1 MHRNNRNFF
10 LKLTLFFWVFTATW
24 VSQTQAAPFAYIPN
38 YVGDNITVI
47 DIATNTVSTTITG
60 EYLNDPY
67 GIAVNPAGTK
77 AYVTNSGGNTV
88 SVIDTTSNAETHF
101 VTVGTTPYGIAI
113 NPAGT
118 KVYVANYGSHSI
130 SVIDTETNLVT
141 GTVTVG
147 NSPVG
152 IAVHPAG
159 TKIYVGNYSGDTV
172 SVIDATT
179 LAVTPVTAGNMPRG
193 IAINSAGTKVYVA
206 NGSSGNVSVI
216 NTADN
221 TVSTIT
227 LSGSPGGVA
236 INSAGSRLYVS
247 DHSTPGHVWIIN
259 AAAPYDVIETVTV
272 GAHPYGMS
280 MNSNDTRV
288 YVANVN
294 SDTVSV
300 IDTASNSVVDTVN
313 VGDGPYALGKFIKP
327 RMCFPPP
334 ANMTSWWGGDNNA
347 LDMVGTN
354 HGTLVNGATYTAGKV
369 NQAFSLDGT
378 DDYVNVAHDASL
390 SFAPSAPM
398 SFETWVYRTSTL
410 HTQHIFAKRTG
421 CAAFNY
427 QLALDT
433 NGGTGLLFGGSNFTI
448 TTTGGTSD
456 LPLNTWTH
464 IAGTSDGTTL
474 KLFINGQ
481 LAASGTGTLG
491 PENSDPLKLGAAG
504 ICGVYTFGGLID
516 ETTIYH
522 RALSAEEIAASYN
535 AGSAGTCD
543 TTPEAFAFSD
553 QTDINITTATQSNLI
568 TVSGIN
574 NDSDISI
581 SSCNGTN
588 CLYRINNEAWTSTAG
603 KVNNGDSVTVKQ
615 TSSSNYATTTDL
627 TLNIGGVT
635 DTFSVTTG
643 RKYMVTPS
651 ITGNGTVTSN
661 TTSIDCIARPE
672 PGLNDGTDNGTK
684 QSGKDAFGG
693 SSSEAGYNDGGISAT
708 IVVTPTSYCN
718 DTKINGFIQFDVT
731 SLPSTVEHVYL
742 GFTHHPHDT
751 YCYSNC
757 NANFYFYPLTS
768 VWQENTVSPSNHPTA
783 SPTPAYGP
791 INVTFPNDFGTR
803 EYEITDLYQQWK
815 SGSLANYGIEISS
828 PTVGCNNA
836 AVMFNVHSSD
846 SEISKRPY
854 LRIVTATSQNNECT
868 GGNSWNYL
876 SGTTITLTATPEDGS
891 TFSSWT
897 GDCSGTGTTVDIPM
911 DGDKT
916 CTATFTPNIYTVT
929 SSKTGNGIISP
940 ETTQSFNHN
949 DTTTFTVT
957 PDSGYSVSMSG
968 TCGGALVGTTYTT
981 APVTADCTVIATF
994 TRPALTIT
1002 KTGNGTGTVTSA
1014 PAGIACGA
1022 ICAAEFDFGTDVTL
1036 TALPAKGS
1044 VFKGWTGDD
1053 CTGTG
1058 DCTVTMDAQKEISAA
1073 FEKDFPWPMFLPAI
1087 TKGKE

>member
-1 MHRNNRNFF
+1 MHRNNRNLFS
-10 LKLTLFFWVFTATW
+10 TLALLFWLLTATW
-24 VSQTQAAPFAYIPN
+24 VSQAQAAPFAYIPN

-88 SVIDTTSNAETHF
+88 SVIDTTSNTETDF
-101 VTVGTTPYGIAI
+101 ITVGTTPYGIAV

-130 SVIDTETNLVT
+130 SVVDTETNDVT

-159 TKIYVGNYSGDTV
+159 TKIYVGNYSDSTV
-172 SVIDATT
+172 SVIDATS
-179 LAVTPVTAGNMPRG
+179 LDVTSVTVGSMPRG

-334 ANMTSWWGGDNNA
+334 SGMTSWWGGDNNA
-347 LDMVGTN
+347 LDRVGTN
-354 HGTLVNGATYTAGKV
+354 NGTLENGAAYAAGKI
-369 NQAFSLDGT
+369 NQAFSLDGG
-378 DDYVNVAHDASL
+378 DDYVNIPHDASL
-390 SFAPSAPM
+390 SIPLTSPM
-398 SFETWVYRTSTL
+398 SFDLWVYRTSASG
-410 HTQHIFAKRTG
+410 TQHIFSKRNE
-421 CAAFNY
+421 CDWFNY
-427 QLALDT
+427 QLAFVE
-433 NGGTGLLFGGSNFTI
+433 GTGLYFGWNAFQINS
-448 TTTGGTSD
+448 TGGAAD

-481 LAASGTGTLG
+481 LAASGAGTLG
-491 PENSDPLKLGAAG
+491 PENDDPLKLGAAG
-504 ICGVYTFGGLID
+504 TCGTALFSGLLD
-516 ETTIYH
+516 EMMIYH
-522 RALSAEEIAASYN
+522 RALSADEIAALYN

-543 TTPEAFAFSD
+543 IDTTPEAFAFTD
-553 QTDINITTATQSNLI
+553 QNDVNITTATQSNSI

-574 NDSDISI
+574 FDSDISI
-581 SSCNGTN
+581 SSCSGTN
-588 CLYRINNEAWTSTAG
+588 CLYQINSEEWTPTAG
-603 KVNNGDSVTVKQ
+603 KVNNGDTVTVKQ

-693 SSSEAGYNDGGISAT
+693 SSSQNGYNDGGISAA
-708 IVVTPTSYCN
+708 IIVTPISNCN
-718 DTKINGFIQFDVT
+718 DTEIDGFIQFDVT

-742 GFTHHPHDT
+742 GFTHYPHT
-751 YCYSNC
+751 SYCLSNC
-757 NANFYFYPLTS
+757 DANFYFYPLTAA
-768 VWQENTVSPSNHPTA
+768 WQENTVSPSNHPTA
-783 SPTPAYGP
+783 SLTPAYGP

-803 EYEITDLYQQWK
+803 EYEITDLYQQWR

-836 AVMFNVHSSD
+836 AVMFSVHSSD
-846 SEISKRPY
+846 SEINKRPY
-854 LRIVTATSQNNECT
+854 LRIVTATSQSNECT

-876 SGTTITLTATPEDGS
+876 SGTTITLTATPEEGS
-891 TFSSWT
+891 TFSGWT
-897 GDCSGTGTTVDIPM
+897 GDCSGTGTTLDIQM

-968 TCGGALVGTTYTT
+968 TCGGALIGTTYTT
-981 APVTADCTVIATF
+981 NAITADCTVIATF
-994 TRPALTIT
+994 TRPDLTIT
-1002 KTGNGTGTVTSA
+1002 KTGTGTGTVASA

-1022 ICAAEFDFGTDVTL
+1022 TCSAEFDFGTDVTL
-1036 TALPAKGS
+1036 TAVPAKGS

-1058 DCTVTMDAQKEISAA
+1058 DCTVTMDAQKAISAA
-1073 FEKDFPWPMFLPAI
+1073 FEKDFPWTMFLPAI